1 MPTFFVPFIYCLAAL
16 LPPRFTTF
24 RLLRRWLLLVG
35 CCLLTSGQLR
45 AQVPGELRTLE
56 EFLALARSTSPLL
69 RDYAGQ
75 VSQNRI
81 DSLIRGAQ
89 QRPQVVGTG
98 AAVAAPIIGR
108 RANGEGGLGYDEAV
122 SNGGN
127 YAAVAS
133 ASQPIF
139 NSPVLRNDYRILESQ
154 GLVLRNTRQ
163 LAGLDLRRSITDQF
177 LTAFAAEQ
185 QWAYNQSLLR
195 QLRQQD
201 GQLRQLVNAG
211 VYKQTQY
218 LAFYASVR
226 NQEVSTQQARLTY
239 RRELGTLRYL
249 AGAADTALVRLQ
261 APNPPTHR
269 ALAGLGSITQRQY
282 QLDSLRL
289 RLDREAV
296 DLRYRPQ
303 LSWVLDAG
311 LQSSRAAPV
320 YLGRSFGFSGGLALS
335 MPIFDGHQRQ
345 LNYARIELSEQTRV
359 AYRTFLTTQRRQQ
372 YQQLEGLT
380 RESDQL
386 IATIRE
392 QLRIAAALVDAGR
405 QQLTTGDITI
415 LDYLQLVSSYRG
427 FQFSLTQAETERLR
441 NLYALDY
448 LGE

>member
-1 MPTFFVPFIYCLAAL
+1 MATPVFY
-16 LPPRFTTF
+16 F
-24 RLLRRWLLLVG
+24 RLVG
-35 CCLLTSGQLR
+35 CWLLGLGCWLLSVGPVH
-45 AQVPGELRTLE
+45 AQSNELRTLD
-56 EFLALARSTSPLL
+56 EFLALARNTSPLL

-75 VSQNRI
+75 VSQNRV
-81 DSLIRGAQ
+81 DSLIRAAQ
-89 QRPQVVGTG
+89 QRPQVAGTG
-98 AAVAAPIIGR
+98 AAVAAPIFGR
-108 RANGEGGLGYDEAV
+108 KANGEGGLGYDEAV

-127 YAAVAS
+127 YAAFAS
-133 ASQPIF
+133 VSQPLL
-139 NSPVLRNDYRILESQ
+139 NGPVLRNDYRILQSQ

-163 LAGLDLRRSITDQF
+163 LAALDVRRNITDQF

-185 QWAYNQSLLR
+185 QWSYNQNLLG
-195 QLRQQD
+195 QLRRQD

-218 LAFYASVR
+218 LAFYASLR
-226 NQEVSTQQARLTY
+226 NQQVTTQQARLTY

-249 AGAADTALVRLQ
+249 AGAADTALVLLEQPR
-261 APNPPTHR
+261 PPTHR
-269 ALAGLGSITQRQY
+269 ALAGLNSITQRQY

-303 LSWVLDAG
+303 LRWVLDAG
-311 LQSSRAAPV
+311 LQSANPSPL

-335 MPIFDGHQRQ
+335 VPIFDGHQRQ
-345 LNYARIELSEQTRV
+345 LGYERIRLAEQIRV
-359 AYRTFLTTQRRQQ
+359 GYRTFLTTQRRQQ

-386 IATIRE
+386 IASIRE

-415 LDYLQLVSSYRG
+415 LDYLQLVNSYRG

-441 NLYALDY
+441 TLYALDY